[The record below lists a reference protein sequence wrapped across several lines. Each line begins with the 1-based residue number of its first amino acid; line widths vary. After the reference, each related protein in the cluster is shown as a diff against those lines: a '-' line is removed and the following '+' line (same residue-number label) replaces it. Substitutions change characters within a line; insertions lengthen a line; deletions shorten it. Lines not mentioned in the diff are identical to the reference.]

1 MRRPLVDSI
10 DDNILAEDVILT
22 ARREALNQ
30 AVAMEVERGGP
41 FSTFSVLRKAAEFEE
56 WLLRGLNE

>member
-1 MRRPLVDSI
+1 MRRPLVDKI
-10 DDNILAEDVILT
+10 DDSILVEDVILT

-30 AVAMEVERGGP
+30 AVVMETERGGP
-41 FSTFSVLRKAAEFEE
+41 FSTVNVLRKAEEFER